1 MSRKCFVDSNIG
13 LSETDEAFINL
24 LDLEIN
30 IFDENVIDPSEIEYL
45 LLHSKLSDKLLL
57 RMPNCKYIGIRAR
70 NTDYVNKVIA
80 EEQDAVVKG
89 LTKQHGI
96 NAVAEHTFSL
106 ILALTKNLVNSH
118 NNVVEGRWRDNL
130 SLNYELS
137 NKKLGIIGYGDIGRR
152 VAELGRAFGMEILIA
167 GRKDGKKGEETLEE
181 LTLEELTLK
190 ELTLKELT
198 LEEVLASSDVI
209 SLHLPSKGN
218 NNYISHEQLAM
229 MKKDSIL
236 INTARGSVL
245 DYVALEELI
254 LKGKFLGIGLD
265 VFDAEPL
272 QQSSLG
278 KYSNVILSPHVAY
291 MTHEALASMN
301 NELLINLQKFLN

>member
-1 MSRKCFVDSNIG
+1 MSRKCFIDSNIS
-13 LSETDEAFINL
+13 LSEADEAFINSL
-24 LDLEIN
+24 GLEIN
-30 IFDENVIDPSEIEYL
+30 AFDENVVAPSEVEYL
-45 LLHSKLSDKLLL
+45 LLHSKLSDELLL
-57 RMPNCKYIGIRAR
+57 KMLNCKYVGIRAR
-70 NTDYVNKVIA
+70 NTDYVNKAVA
-80 EEQDAVVKG
+80 EEQGAVVKG

-106 ILALTKNLVNSH
+106 ILALTKNVINSH
-118 NNVVEGRWRDNL
+118 KNVVEGRWRDNL

-137 NKKLGIIGYGDIGRR
+137 NKKLGIIGHGDIGRR

-167 GRKDGKKGEETLEE
+167 GKKDGKKGEE
-181 LTLEELTLK
+181 
-190 ELTLKELT
+190 T

-218 NNYISHEQLAM
+218 NKYISHEQLEM
-229 MKKDSIL
+229 MKMDSVL

-245 DYVALEELI
+245 DYVALEEQLH
-254 LKGKFLGIGLD
+254 KGKFLGIGLD
-265 VFDAEPL
+265 VFNAEPV

-301 NELLINLQKFLN
+301 NELLINLQEFLN